1 MSRKP
6 KILNK
11 AIIKIIINNAMVL
24 NIIQTV
30 RIFLNNFQYLLKR
43 IEYVS
48 INRCMAFMILQSAF
62 IEFECNSNI
71 MVIMYLRIHD

>member
-11 AIIKIIINNAMVL
+11 AIIKIITNNAMIL
-24 NIIQTV
+24 NIIHTV

-48 INRCMAFMILQSAF
+48 INRCMVFMILQSAF
-62 IEFECNSNI
+62 IEFECNSNLI
-71 MVIMYLRIHD
+71 MIVYLIIHD